1 MARSSS
7 SCSLSL
13 FQSTLSVRRATRQ
26 RQVHRQWNTFSIHA
40 LREESDPSFKRFIVL
55 LHISIHALREESDLA

>member
-13 FQSTLSVRRATRQ
+13 FQSTLSVRRAT
-26 RQVHRQWNTFSIHA
+26 HA
-40 LREESDPSFKRFIVL
+40 SNASSSFCIFQSTLSVRRATWREQIGHGLPSHFNPR
-55 LHISIHALREESDLA
+55 SP